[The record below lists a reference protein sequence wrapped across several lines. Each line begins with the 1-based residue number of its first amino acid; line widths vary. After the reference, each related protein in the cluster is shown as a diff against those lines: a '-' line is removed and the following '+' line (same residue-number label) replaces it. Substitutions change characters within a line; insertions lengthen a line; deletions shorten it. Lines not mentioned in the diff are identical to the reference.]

1 MSIMAWLLAIIARE
15 SSDGISPTVKTD
27 CALAGWPNEI
37 KGRAMPADKIC
48 RRDESFMMTSA

>member
-1 MSIMAWLLAIIARE
+1 LAIIARE

-27 CALAGWPNEI
+27 CALAGWLNEI